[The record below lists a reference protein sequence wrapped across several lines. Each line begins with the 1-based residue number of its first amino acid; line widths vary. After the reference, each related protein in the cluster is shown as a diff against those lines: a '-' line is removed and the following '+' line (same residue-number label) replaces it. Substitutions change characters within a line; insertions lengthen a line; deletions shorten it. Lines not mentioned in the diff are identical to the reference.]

1 MKPRFMGCFS
11 LRITQTFVNDIHGSY
26 ADLDGKN
33 IQKQPPEVFYKKAV
47 LNNLTIFREK
57 KTVLEPLFNKVTSKK
72 TCTFVKKRLQY
83 MNFPVNFTKILKTSA
98 HGCFLIL
105 QI

>member
-47 LNNLTIFREK
+47 LNNLTIFTEK
-57 KTVLEPLFNKVTSKK
+57 KLCWSL
-72 TCTFVKKRLQY
+72 
-83 MNFPVNFTKILKTSA
+83 
-98 HGCFLIL
+98 FLIKL
-105 QI
+105 PARRPAPLLKRDSNT